1 MEEQSLFVL
10 SENYRNLPDT
20 MCEERTEAEKI
31 YSETKDWKKADEFC
45 KKILLKI
52 KADKLLNSCNIGERF
67 KQRTF
72 ETFKTY
78 DKKTEIAKNNALAY
92 VAEIDEKLKNCVNLF
107 IIGNGRVGTGKTHL
121 ACAIA
126 QSLMKDKG
134 IPCKFINSANLIIEL
149 KDSFDIK
156 PFVDVEVLI
165 IDDLGKEKGTEWV
178 CEQFYAILN
187 NRYENM
193 RPTIITFEKG
203 LNSLET
209 NYGDKS
215 KAIISRLTENFNLI
229 VLDGE
234 DFRMRRD

>member
-1 MEEQSLFVL
+1 MQEESLFVL
-10 SENYRNLPDT
+10 SESFRMLPDN
-20 MCEERTEAEKI
+20 MWEEKAEAEKL
-31 YSETKDWKKADEFC
+31 YSETKDIKKVNEFC
-45 KKILLKI
+45 KKILLRI
-52 KADKLLNSCNIGERF
+52 KAEKLLKTSNIAERF

-78 DKKTEIAKNNALAY
+78 DDKTNKAKSKALNYISEI
-92 VAEIDEKLKNCVNLF
+92 EDKLKNCVNLF
-107 IIGNGRVGTGKTHL
+107 IIGNGKVGTGKTHL

-126 QSLMKDKG
+126 QSLMNEKG

-165 IDDLGKEKGTEWV
+165 IDDLGKEKGTPWV

-193 RPTIITFEKG
+193 RPTIITIENG
-203 LNSLET
+203 LNSLES
-209 NYGDKS
+209 NYGEKS

-229 VLDGE
+229 VLDGQ
-234 DFRMRRD
+234 DYRQMR